1 MAHELVHHRGLLHH
15 PCRSQVVP
23 HLRVMPLLVVLLLP
37 RPRVFVLL
45 LLLQLLLL
53 LPHPLSVHTAAATP
67 TPSGQA
73 ESTQHACDDGTL
85 VVIVDDNDNVPVGGK
100 RKHKSEVWLEFVE
113 IVVGGKVKA
122 ECNWCKKLLAGS
134 SRDGT
139 NHLRS
144 HLKSCASHQARK
156 GLKQATLKLGKDGNG
171 AVVVEKYAFDQQ
183 VARKELALM
192 ICILE
197 YPLSMVDHVGFR
209 RFCSTLQPLFKHVSR
224 NTIKKDILDMY
235 EVYKLTLISRLQKC
249 SSRIAI
255 TTDMWTANHQ
265 RKGYMAMTVHFVDD
279 DWKLKSSLKVK
290 KKTFLFAVTL

>member
-1 MAHELVHHRGLLHH
+1 
-15 PCRSQVVP
+15 
-23 HLRVMPLLVVLLLP
+23 
-37 RPRVFVLL
+37 
-45 LLLQLLLL
+45 
-53 LPHPLSVHTAAATP
+53 
-67 TPSGQA
+67 
-73 ESTQHACDDGTL
+73 
-85 VVIVDDNDNVPVGGK
+85 
-100 RKHKSEVWLEFVE
+100 
-113 IVVGGKVKA
+113 
-122 ECNWCKKLLAGS
+122 LLAGS
-134 SRDGT
+134 SRDET
-139 NHLRS
+139 NHLWS
-144 HLKSCASHQARK
+144 HLKSCASRQARK

-192 ICILE
+192 ICIHE

-209 RFCSTLQPLFKHVSR
+209 RFCSALQPLFKHVSR